1 MHSHK
6 GKDKYCCGGQT
17 SLLYSKAS
25 DNIAKRR
32 FEELK
37 RTKADT
43 VITVCPFCYLN
54 LSKDETVKDISEYF
68 LKLI

>member
-1 MHSHK
+1 
-6 GKDKYCCGGQT
+6 
-17 SLLYSKAS
+17 LYPKAS

-37 RTKADT
+37 WTKADT

-54 LSKDETVKDISEYF
+54 LSKDETVKDISEY
-68 LKLI
+68 LVKLI

>member
-1 MHSHK
+1 MPSHK
-6 GKDKYCCGGQT
+6 GKDTYCCGGPI
-17 SLLYSKAS
+17 SLLYPKAS

-54 LSKDETVKDISEYF
+54 LSKDETVKDISEY
-68 LKLI
+68 LVKLI